1 MGDGTSAKLAPML
14 LLVALVVS
22 IGAVDSLNP
31 STVIPA
37 LLYALGAQGRR
48 DVAAFTG
55 GVFAT
60 STVGGLVLVFGPGQA
75 LLAIVSHPH
84 PRLVHAVEIGAGIV
98 LVAVAVFLWLK
109 REEVARKL
117 SQQRVRG
124 ERGALL
130 LGVAIMA
137 TELPT
142 ALPYFGALVAIVE
155 GAHSN
160 LVRLLLVLLY
170 NIVFVAPLLVL
181 LAVLAASGERGATI
195 AAAARLKLV
204 HYTPVLVPAALALLG
219 VVLIVVGTWTS

>member
-1 MGDGTSAKLAPML
+1 ML

-22 IGAVDSLNP
+22 IAAVDSLNP

-48 DVAAFTG
+48 DVAAFTA
-55 GVFAT
+55 GVFGT

-75 LLAIVSHPH
+75 LLAIVSHPR
-84 PRLVHAVEIGAGIV
+84 PRVVHAVEVGAGIV

-109 REEVARKL
+109 RADVARRL
-117 SQQRVRG
+117 SQQRVRR

-160 LVRLLLVLLY
+160 IARLLLVLVY
-170 NIVFVAPLLVL
+170 NVVFVAPLLVL

-195 AAAARLKLV
+195 AAAARMRLV
-204 HYTPVLVPAALALLG
+204 HYTPVLVPIAFAVLG
-219 VVLIVVGTWTS
+219 AILILVGTWTS